1 MAFCVLSTER
11 DSNGFTHVDN
21 GFIKDWLPS
30 APAFALKVYIY
41 GLCLAGKSEEIN
53 NVDQMRIALSVT
65 ESDILDAFTY
75 WEEFG
80 LVNIASTNP
89 LRVEYIGAGSRNIA
103 KKVSTAKYKDFNKK
117 MQKVLNGRMITVNE
131 FNEYYTFLE
140 NTFFEPDGL
149 VEIAKYCVD
158 VKGNDIGYAY
168 ILKIAR
174 DWDKAGIKNA
184 DKIKEKISTQNFY
197 NDQLAEILSLLGAKR
212 KIDIDDRRLYQKW
225 TEEYG
230 FDNEII
236 ADVARRCKKQGG
248 MARLDKMLTEFY
260 KLRLFSVKE
269 IDDYTC
275 VKEQNKQL
283 AVEINR
289 ALGLYYADVT
299 QEIETYVAP
308 WLALGFSAETLKMLA
323 MFCFRCRIQTLEGMN
338 VKLRQLA
345 SKGCLSRQAIVQYM
359 DDVLLADGQI
369 AEILDT
375 LGLNRSVCAT
385 DRKNFKLWTG
395 WGLPFD
401 LIRFSAEK
409 CYGSFNPMA
418 TLNKTLADF
427 KQNSIFDVVQAQSFL
442 DKNGANLEQ
451 NQRVAKKSNTFL
463 DSNDREYSAEEL
475 SAMFEDLKE
484 D

>member
-1 MAFCVLSTER
+1 
-11 DSNGFTHVDN
+11 
-21 GFIKDWLPS
+21 
-30 APAFALKVYIY
+30 
-41 GLCLAGKSEEIN
+41 
-53 NVDQMRIALSVT
+53 
-65 ESDILDAFTY
+65 
-75 WEEFG
+75 
-80 LVNIASTNP
+80 
-89 LRVEYIGAGSRNIA
+89 
-103 KKVSTAKYKDFNKK
+103 
-117 MQKVLNGRMITVNE
+117 
-131 FNEYYTFLE
+131 
-140 NTFFEPDGL
+140 
-149 VEIAKYCVD
+149 
-158 VKGNDIGYAY
+158 
-168 ILKIAR
+168 
-174 DWDKAGIKNA
+174 
-184 DKIKEKISTQNFY
+184 
-197 NDQLAEILSLLGAKR
+197 
-212 KIDIDDRRLYQKW
+212 
-225 TEEYG
+225 
-230 FDNEII
+230 
-236 ADVARRCKKQGG
+236 

-345 SKGCLSRQAIVQYM
+345 SKGCLSRQAIVQYV

-427 KQNSIFDVVQAQSFL
+427 KQNSIFDVMQAQSFL